1 MAEQRSIAKLE
12 LEKRR
17 KKISAR
23 REKILTERQPSSP
36 AIMVCGG
43 TGCLALASDEVAAAF
58 EKSLS
63 EQGIDARVEL
73 KTTGCPGFCE
83 QGPLVT
89 IHPERIFYTKVKPK
103 DVEEIISR
111 TILKGEIV
119 DRLLY
124 EDPLSGEKIVYETE
138 VPFYKEQ
145 TRILLKESGLIDPRK
160 IDDYL
165 AAGGYKA
172 LEKALLE
179 MTPEQ
184 VIAEIKESGLR
195 GRGGAGFPTGV
206 KWELC
211 RNAAGETKYIIC
223 NADEGDPGAFQDR
236 GIIEGNP
243 HSILEG
249 MIIGAYAMGASQ
261 GFVYIRNEYPLA
273 VELISLAA
281 EQARE
286 AGLLGEDILGTGFN
300 FDLIIQLGAGAF
312 VCGEETALMA
322 SIEGYSGEP
331 RPRPPYPA
339 ESGLW
344 GMPTN
349 INNTKTWAWVRHI
362 INNGADWFAQ
372 MGTEKSKGTTI
383 FSVVGKIKNTGLV
396 EVPMGISLRHLI
408 EHIGGGVSNGSK
420 LKAVQT
426 GGPSGGCIPESLW
439 HLPVDYDSLREAGSM
454 MGSGG
459 MIVMDEN
466 TCMVDMARYFLNFSR
481 FESCGKCTACRE
493 GVRRMHEILDYITRG
508 YGEEGDIEQLESLGQ
523 AVKTGALCG
532 LGQTA
537 PNPVLTTIRYF
548 REEYEAHIRDK
559 SCPAGVCKELITF
572 YVVPDQCPGCGL
584 CARYCAEDAI
594 TGEKGKPYVI
604 NEEKCVRCGV
614 CREVC
619 NFDAVKVR

>member
-1 MAEQRSIAKLE
+1 MAEQRSIAELE

-23 REKILTERQPSSP
+23 RDKILAEREPSSP

-63 EQGIDARVEL
+63 EQGIAARVEL

-111 TILKGEIV
+111 TILKGEII
-119 DRLLY
+119 DHLLY

-138 VPFYKEQ
+138 VPCYKEQ

-160 IDDYL
+160 IEDYL

-172 LEKALLE
+172 VEKALLE

-211 RNAAGETKYIIC
+211 RKAAGETKYIIC

-508 YGEEGDIEQLESLGQ
+508 YGEEGDIEHLENLGQ

-559 SCPAGVCKELITF
+559 NCPAGVCKELITF
-572 YVVPDQCPGCGL
+572 YVIPEQCPGCGL

-604 NEEKCVRCGV
+604 DEEKCVRCGV

>member
-493 GVRRMHEILDYITRG
+493 GVRRMYEILDYITRG

-604 NEEKCVRCGV
+604 DEEKCVRCGV